1 MHEQRDSRRT
11 DRATASSAAALRSPY
26 AFVRRSPRPRAL
38 QINNVRGQVEKL
50 PPEQRRVIAGMVN
63 STVKTLNEL
72 FYKVLAIPGVA
83 QELKPIV
90 EAMKVDL
97 VTLTTAT

>member
-1 MHEQRDSRRT
+1 
-11 DRATASSAAALRSPY
+11 
-26 AFVRRSPRPRAL
+26 
-38 QINNVRGQVEKL
+38 L
-50 PPEQRRVIAGMVN
+50 PPEQRRVIAGKVN

-90 EAMKVDL
+90 EAMKVHL
-97 VTLTTAT
+97 ATLTTAT

>member
-1 MHEQRDSRRT
+1 MHEQRDSRT
-11 DRATASSAAALRSPY
+11 PITSCLRAALASSSSSPD
-26 AFVRRSPRPRAL
+26 
-38 QINNVRGQVEKL
+38 QHVRGQVEKL
-50 PPEQRRVIAGMVN
+50 PPEQRRVIAGKVN

-90 EAMKVDL
+90 EAMKVHL
-97 VTLTTAT
+97 ATLTTAT